1 MGASGIQPETVQ
13 GAGVG
18 LRTPH
23 VSEILQDKPNIP
35 WFEILADNW
44 MASGGLN
51 PALLEAVCDEYP
63 TVLHGVGLSLGAID
77 PIDLDYLANIKA
89 LKQSTGALWYSE
101 HCSFSVHK
109 GQHIPDLLPLPFTTE
124 AARHISDRIIQ
135 VQGFLGERILLENVS
150 SYIQSKDNEMTEA
163 EFISTVADLA
173 DCYLLLDINNCYVT
187 ELNNQESSRVFLET
201 IPIERVKQIHL
212 AGYEIKEN
220 YLLDAHN
227 NPVCD
232 TVWTLFEDFV
242 AKHGSIPTLIEW
254 DHDIPDLAVLL
265 QEQEKAQ
272 RILDATETTDTQ
284 AAVCQ

>member
-1 MGASGIQPETVQ
+1 MPLNSIK

-23 VSEILQDKPNIP
+23 VTEILQYKPDIP

-44 MASGGLN
+44 LAPGGLN

-77 PIDLDYLANIKA
+77 PIDRAYLAKIKA
-89 LKQSTGALWYSE
+89 LKDTTGALWYSE
-101 HCSFSVHK
+101 HCSFSVHN
-109 GQHIPDLLPLPFTTE
+109 GQHIPDLLPLPFTVE
-124 AARHISDRIIQ
+124 AVEHISERIKQ
-135 VQGFLGERILLENVS
+135 VQDFLGERMLLENVS

-163 EFISTVADLA
+163 EFISAVVESA

-187 ELNNQESSRVFLET
+187 EFNNQESSKAFLET
-201 IPIERVKQIHL
+201 IPVERVKQIHL
-212 AGYEIKEN
+212 AGHEIKDS

-232 TVWTLFEDFV
+232 AVWALFQSFV
-242 AKHGSIPTLIEW
+242 EKHGSISTLIEW
-254 DHDIPDLAVLL
+254 DHDIPELSVLL
-265 QEQEKAQ
+265 VEQKKAQ
-272 RILDATETTDTQ
+272 QILDTIGTPEQ
-284 AAVCQ
+284 RAVVCH